1 MSCKA
6 DLVAINS
13 LSFSLSGKV
22 SISFLKDFFFF
33 ARYSVFGW
41 QFVFHHFE
49 YIIPL
54 TSDLHGFCWEICWK
68 SYKNSLVCN
77 KFVFSCCFPIMFL
90 SVTVPTKSP
99 SRALISAYLCSHRLW
114 NIPFSPLSLLFSV
127 SLIVPCSRRAG
138 LLIQFSCLFHSS
150 FQGSAWWRNQIP
162 GLENWEK

>member
-77 KFVFSCCFPIMFL
+77 KFVFSCCFPILFL
-90 SVTVPTKSP
+90 SVTVDILIMCLIVEFFDFILFRAFCTSLIWCSFSSP
-99 SRALISAYLCSHRLW
+99 DLGSLCPLFLKISFLLLFLSVPPETHNVY
-114 NIPFSPLSLLFSV
+114 ISPLD
-127 SLIVPCSRRAG
+127 IVV
-138 LLIQFSCLFHSS
+138 
-150 FQGSAWWRNQIP
+150 
-162 GLENWEK
+162 